1 MKQARSLSRR
11 FIGGFLRRTLKNIT
25 LFCGFFWTRRPA
37 MDICP
42 GNI

>member
-1 MKQARSLSRR
+1 MKRARFLSRR
-11 FIGGFLRRTLKNIT
+11 FIDGFLCRTLKSIT